1 MNLFRGNR
9 MDMRARRESRLT
21 AMIAAL
27 MLCAASAT
35 LGAADRPP
43 ITGEWSAT
51 ASITTSQ
58 GSRSMPVVIVVT
70 NPLLP
75 EQAMPLKAVLEHG
88 GQQALLNAIRGGGR
102 GTLRM
107 GGMEYPLDLVVAQP
121 TDDGYRY
128 VIVTAR
134 QIKYEETVD
143 PKYAGSLDYPFGILV
158 FDSPGLHT
166 STGMV
171 FTRGALSISEEGRPQ
186 ASQYDGDPGTLKDVK
201 RVDSLKR

>member
-1 MNLFRGNR
+1 
-9 MDMRARRESRLT
+9 MRTRERHGSGL
-21 AMIAAL
+21 AAGIAAM
-27 MLCAASAT
+27 MLFSASAA
-35 LGAADRPP
+35 LPAADRPP

-70 NPLLP
+70 NPLST

-102 GTLRM
+102 GSLKM
-107 GGMEYPLDLVVAQP
+107 GGMEYPLDLVVAQA

-143 PKYAGSLDYPFGILV
+143 PNHAGSLDYPFGILV
-158 FDSPGLHT
+158 FDSPGIHM

-171 FTRGALSISEEGRPQ
+171 FTRGALSISEDGRPQ
-186 ASQYDGDPGTLKDVK
+186 ASQYDGQPGTLKDVK
-201 RVDSLKR
+201 RVDSLRR